1 MVTFAELLTA
11 FPCDGK
17 LEWIGCRPA
26 RRAPVMEYKE
36 MSVLERGL
44 ESDRTTRPG
53 KRSVTLIQAE
63 HLPVIAGLAGVED
76 IHPGMLRRNLVVSG
90 INLLALKGAVFS
102 VGDVVLEGTGICA
115 PCSRMEEALGEG
127 AYNAMRGHGGITASV
142 LTPGRLAVGDEVKF
156 IHLPA
161 PGS

>member
-1 MVTFAELLTA
+1 
-11 FPCDGK
+11 
-17 LEWIGCRPA
+17 
-26 RRAPVMEYKE
+26 MEYKE
-36 MSVLERGL
+36 MFVLERGL

-63 HLPVIAGLAGVED
+63 HLPVIAGLAGVKE
-76 IHPGMLRRNLVVSG
+76 IHPAVLRRNLVVSG

-142 LTPGRLAVGDEVKF
+142 LTPGKLAVGDEVKF
-156 IHLPA
+156 IRLPA